1 MPYMVTF
8 TINIPQTLAYIPYMD
23 PVGTIVHY
31 GLHIHDTIQQSFV
44 ALLGPS
50 WDFNGDSMGFN
61 GIQWDL
67 WDLLGYIMVYP
78 LVMTV
83 T

>member
-50 WDFNGDSMGFN
+50 RHKISKAFPGPG
-61 GIQWDL
+61 
-67 WDLLGYIMVYP
+67 YP
-78 LVMTV
+78 LVMTKSLLKMGF
-83 T
+83 